1 MNRGNSPD
9 KRSLGD
15 IVRQVRAMAIQALPR
30 MYCADQR
37 LFAFRLRKN
46 GCQDVREGISR
57 RYTAIVLIGLAE
69 ESQNV
74 AAEVLGGHRPEDV
87 CTRLIED
94 IDQMSDLGEVALT
107 TWAARAL
114 RHSNAPA
121 AIRALRRMEPWLRP
135 YPTVSLSWALAA
147 LVADGGDVTDMA
159 QAQMTAR
166 TLLASFRPESGIF
179 PHTSPGG
186 KIPRL
191 RAHVSCFADLVYPIQ
206 ALSYYHL
213 ATGDAPAA
221 GAAVRCA
228 AHTCQL
234 QGSAGQWWWHYDVR
248 TGRVLERYPV
258 YAVHQH
264 AMAPMALFVLARAC
278 GRDHGASIAR
288 SLRWLDEPEENTG
301 SLIDTGHQVIWR
313 KVARREPRRL
323 VRGLQAVASCLHP
336 SLRAPAVDILFPPV
350 AIDYETRPYEMGWIL
365 HAWPAG
371 QELQFTGCPASP
383 QTDTAGNPSTR
394 A

>member
-1 MNRGNSPD
+1 MNQGNAPNRRAID
-9 KRSLGD
+9 D
-15 IVRQVRAMAIQALPR
+15 IVRQLRAIAIQTLPR
-30 MYCADQR
+30 MYCADRR

-46 GCQDVREGISR
+46 GSLEIREGLSR
-57 RYTAIVLIGLAE
+57 RYTAIVLIGLADE
-69 ESQNV
+69 GPDV
-74 AAEVLGGHRPEDV
+74 AAEVLGGHHPEDV

-94 IDQMSDLGEVALT
+94 TEAMSDLGEVALT

-114 RHSNAPA
+114 RHSKADT
-121 AIRALRRMEPWLRP
+121 AIRALRHMEPWLRP
-135 YPTVSLSWALAA
+135 YPTVSLSWALTA
-147 LVADGGDVTDMA
+147 LVADGSDMTDMT

-166 TLLASFRPESGIF
+166 ALLASFRPESGVF
-179 PHTSPGG
+179 PHCSPGS
-186 KIPRL
+186 KVSRL

-221 GAAVRCA
+221 EAAIQCA
-228 AHTCQL
+228 RHTCQL

-264 AMAPMALFVLARAC
+264 AMAPMALFALAKAC
-278 GRDHGASIAR
+278 GQDCSASIR
-288 SLRWLDEPEENTG
+288 KSLYWLDRPAESTG
-301 SLIDTGHQVIWR
+301 SLIDTARRVIWR

-323 VRGLQAVASCLHP
+323 VRGLQAMASSLHP
-336 SLRAPAVDILFPPV
+336 SLRAPAVELLFPPV

-365 HAWPAG
+365 HAWPVG
-371 QELQFTGCPASP
+371 RELQALDPLTSP
-383 QTDTAGNPSTR
+383 RTDVTETSTTQ